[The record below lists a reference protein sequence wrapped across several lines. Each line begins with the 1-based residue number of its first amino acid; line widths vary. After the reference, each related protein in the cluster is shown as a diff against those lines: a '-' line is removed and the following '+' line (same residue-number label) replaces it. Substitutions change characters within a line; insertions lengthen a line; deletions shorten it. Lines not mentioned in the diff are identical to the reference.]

1 MAKQF
6 RKSVAAFSDV
16 PYAFAKHKLAQ
27 QDFEPSFL
35 AGLLQ
40 KNEYQPGH
48 GSYEETVIKWAA
60 ASFYGGGSDTV
71 YIHFCPSA
79 RQLTLIAARLYPPCR
94 VSSL

>member
-16 PYAFAKHKLAQ
+16 PFAFVKRKLAQ
-27 QDFEPSFL
+27 KDFEPSFL

-40 KNEYQPGH
+40 KNVSQSGP

-71 YIHFCPSA
+71 YMHSVHITLQVLRP
-79 RQLTLIAARLYPPCR
+79 TLI
-94 VSSL
+94 